1 LNPINGFSYTAGFL
15 GNDEAQS
22 LLKTLWQELSWEQYE
37 IRLFGRRVLQPR
49 LTTWCSDPGVSY
61 RYSGLTLDPRQWHPL
76 LGLLRDK
83 LQTTLNCRLNSV
95 LANAYRD
102 GADSMGWHSDDEPEL
117 GQKPLIA
124 SVSLG
129 AERRFLVRP
138 KGGGVSER
146 VILGHGS
153 LLLMTGDSQANWQHS
168 IPKTKRN
175 VGLRINLTFRQIQ
188 SPAPK
193 SAT

>member
-1 LNPINGFSYTAGFL
+1 
-15 GNDEAQS
+15 
-22 LLKTLWQELSWEQYE
+22 
-37 IRLFGRRVLQPR
+37 
-49 LTTWCSDPGVSY
+49 
-61 RYSGLTLDPRQWHPL
+61 
-76 LGLLRDK
+76 
-83 LQTTLNCRLNSV
+83 
-95 LANAYRD
+95 
-102 GADSMGWHSDDEPEL
+102 MGWHSDDEPEL